1 LRFLF
6 ASFLLVTLSA
16 CTTNKLPE
24 GAIELSKKIDE
35 TSGLASFENNFL
47 TLNDSGGKPALYS
60 FNAKGDLLETHK
72 IDGAINRDWED
83 IAQDSTHFYIA
94 DTGNNYATR
103 EDLTVYIVTRDFK
116 LKDSIK
122 INYASQTNFKKKKK
136 NKYDAEALV
145 AYKDSLLIFSK
156 NRKKQTT
163 ELYLLPK
170 TGGEY
175 TLSPRWSLDVH
186 CLITGGD
193 YDVKNNRVIL
203 TGYLPDFT
211 QYIFSLEN
219 FSTSM
224 PENIDMKR
232 YQLPYDEAQ
241 VEAVVIDDKGK
252 IWISS
257 EGETENPPFLK
268 EIDLTTLKEVPPH
281 TTN

>member
-1 LRFLF
+1 MRLRFLF

-16 CTTNKLPE
+16 CNTNKLPE

-136 NKYDAEALV
+136 NKYDAETLI
-145 AYKDSLLIFSK
+145 AYGDSLLIFSK
-156 NRKKQTT
+156 NRKSQKTQ
-163 ELYLLPK
+163 LYAFPK
-170 TGGEY
+170 EGGQF
-175 TLSPRWSLDVH
+175 SLEKLHTFDVNA
-186 CLITGGD
+186 LITGGD
-193 YDVKNNRVIL
+193 YDSNSKQLVL
-203 TGYLPDFT
+203 TAYLPDYT
-211 QYIFSLEN
+211 QYIFKAEN
-219 FSTSM
+219 FQLDQL
-224 PENIDMKR
+224 EDIVLER
-232 YQLPYDEAQ
+232 YQLPLKPAQ
-241 VEAVVIDDKGK
+241 IEAVK
-252 IWISS
+252 ILDNGSVWITS
-257 EGETENPPFLK
+257 EGEGSSLPYLYKVDFSN
-268 EIDLTTLKEVPPH
+268 LTL
-281 TTN
+281 TN

>member
-1 LRFLF
+1 MRLRFLF

-136 NKYDAEALV
+136 NKYDAETLI
-145 AYKDSLLIFSK
+145 AYGDSLLIFSK
-156 NRKKQTT
+156 NRKSQKTQ
-163 ELYLLPK
+163 LYAFPK
-170 TGGEY
+170 EGGQF
-175 TLSPRWSLDVH
+175 SLEKLHTFDVNA
-186 CLITGGD
+186 LITGGD
-193 YDVKNNRVIL
+193 YDSNSKQLVL
-203 TGYLPDFT
+203 TAYLPDYT
-211 QYIFSLEN
+211 QYIFNAEN
-219 FSTSM
+219 FQLDQL
-224 PENIDMKR
+224 EDIVLER
-232 YQLPYDEAQ
+232 YQLPLKPAQ
-241 VEAVVIDDKGK
+241 IEAVK
-252 IWISS
+252 ILDNGSVWITS
-257 EGETENPPFLK
+257 EGEGSSLPYLYKVDFSN
-268 EIDLTTLKEVPPH
+268 LTL
-281 TTN
+281 TN

>member
-1 LRFLF
+1 MRLRFLF

-35 TSGLASFENNFL
+35 TSGLASFENNLL

-136 NKYDAEALV
+136 NKYDAETLI
-145 AYKDSLLIFSK
+145 AYGDSLLIFSK
-156 NRKKQTT
+156 NRKSQKTQ
-163 ELYLLPK
+163 LYAFPK
-170 TGGEY
+170 EGGQF
-175 TLSPRWSLDVH
+175 SLEKLHTFDVNA
-186 CLITGGD
+186 LITGGD
-193 YDVKNNRVIL
+193 YDSNSKQLVL
-203 TGYLPDFT
+203 TAYLPDYT
-211 QYIFSLEN
+211 QYIFKAEN
-219 FSTSM
+219 FQLDQL
-224 PENIDMKR
+224 EDIVLER
-232 YQLPYDEAQ
+232 YQLPLKPAQ
-241 VEAVVIDDKGK
+241 IEAVK
-252 IWISS
+252 ILDNGSVWITS
-257 EGETENPPFLK
+257 EGEGSSLPYLYKVDFSN
-268 EIDLTTLKEVPPH
+268 LTL
-281 TTN
+281 TN

>member
-1 LRFLF
+1 MRLRFLF

-136 NKYDAEALV
+136 NKYDAETLI
-145 AYKDSLLIFSK
+145 AYGDSLLIFSK
-156 NRKKQTT
+156 NRKSQKTQ
-163 ELYLLPK
+163 LYAFPK
-170 TGGEY
+170 EGGQF
-175 TLSPRWSLDVH
+175 SLEKLHTFDVNA
-186 CLITGGD
+186 LITGGD
-193 YDVKNNRVIL
+193 YDSNSKRLVL
-203 TGYLPDFT
+203 TAYLPDYT
-211 QYIFSLEN
+211 QYILKAEN
-219 FSTSM
+219 FLLDQL
-224 PENIDMKR
+224 EDIVLER
-232 YQLPYDEAQ
+232 YQLPLKPAQ
-241 VEAVVIDDKGK
+241 IEAVK
-252 IWISS
+252 ILDNGSVWITS
-257 EGETENPPFLK
+257 EGEGSSLPYLYKVDFSN
-268 EIDLTTLKEVPPH
+268 LTL
-281 TTN
+281 TN

>member
-1 LRFLF
+1 MRLRFLF

-136 NKYDAEALV
+136 NKYDAETLI
-145 AYKDSLLIFSK
+145 AYGDSLLIFSK
-156 NRKKQTT
+156 NRKSQKTQ
-163 ELYLLPK
+163 LYAFPK
-170 TGGEY
+170 EGGQF
-175 TLSPRWSLDVH
+175 SLEKLHTFDVNA
-186 CLITGGD
+186 LITGGD
-193 YDVKNNRVIL
+193 YDSNSKQLVL
-203 TGYLPDFT
+203 TAYLPDYT
-211 QYIFSLEN
+211 QYIFKAEN
-219 FSTSM
+219 FQLDQL
-224 PENIDMKR
+224 EDIVLER
-232 YQLPYDEAQ
+232 YQLPLKPAQ
-241 VEAVVIDDKGK
+241 IEAVK
-252 IWISS
+252 ILDNGSVWITS
-257 EGETENPPFLK
+257 EGEGSNLPYLYKVDFS
-268 EIDLTTLKEVPPH
+268 
-281 TTN
+281 N

>member
-1 LRFLF
+1 MRLRFLF

-136 NKYDAEALV
+136 NNYDAETLI
-145 AYKDSLLIFSK
+145 AYGDSLLIFSK
-156 NRKKQTT
+156 NRKSYKTQ
-163 ELYLLPK
+163 LYAFPK
-170 TGGEY
+170 EGGQF
-175 TLSPRWSLDVH
+175 SLEKLHTFDVNA
-186 CLITGGD
+186 LITGGD
-193 YDVKNNRVIL
+193 YDSNSKQLVL
-203 TGYLPDFT
+203 TAYLPDYT
-211 QYIFSLEN
+211 QYIFKAEN
-219 FSTSM
+219 FQLDQL
-224 PENIDMKR
+224 EDIVLER
-232 YQLPYDEAQ
+232 YQLPLKPAQ
-241 VEAVVIDDKGK
+241 IEAVK
-252 IWISS
+252 ILDNGSVWITS
-257 EGETENPPFLK
+257 EGEGSSLPYLYKVDFSN
-268 EIDLTTLKEVPPH
+268 LTL
-281 TTN
+281 TN

>member
-1 LRFLF
+1 MRLRFLF

-122 INYASQTNFKKKKK
+122 ISYASQTNFKKKKK
-136 NKYDAEALV
+136 NKYDAETLI
-145 AYKDSLLIFSK
+145 AYGDSLLIFSK
-156 NRKKQTT
+156 NRKSQKTQ
-163 ELYLLPK
+163 LYAFPK
-170 TGGEY
+170 EGGQF
-175 TLSPRWSLDVH
+175 SLEKLHTFDVNA
-186 CLITGGD
+186 LITGGD
-193 YDVKNNRVIL
+193 YDSNSNQLVL
-203 TGYLPDFT
+203 TAYFPDYT
-211 QYIFSLEN
+211 QYIFKAEN
-219 FSTSM
+219 FQLDQL
-224 PENIDMKR
+224 EDIVLER
-232 YQLPYDEAQ
+232 YQLPLKPAQ
-241 VEAVVIDDKGK
+241 IEAVK
-252 IWISS
+252 ILDNGSVWITS
-257 EGETENPPFLK
+257 EGEGSNLPYLYKVDFSN
-268 EIDLTTLKEVPPH
+268 LTL
-281 TTN
+281 TN

>member
-1 LRFLF
+1 MRLRFLF

-136 NKYDAEALV
+136 NNYDAETLI
-145 AYKDSLLIFSK
+145 AYGDSLLIFSK
-156 NRKKQTT
+156 NRKSQKTQ
-163 ELYLLPK
+163 LYAFPK
-170 TGGEY
+170 EGGQF
-175 TLSPRWSLDVH
+175 SLEKLHTFDVNA
-186 CLITGGD
+186 LITGGD
-193 YDVKNNRVIL
+193 YDSNSKQLVL
-203 TGYLPDFT
+203 TAYLPDYT
-211 QYIFSLEN
+211 QYIFKAEN
-219 FSTSM
+219 FQLDQL
-224 PENIDMKR
+224 EDIVLER
-232 YQLPYDEAQ
+232 YQLPLKPAQ
-241 VEAVVIDDKGK
+241 IEAVK
-252 IWISS
+252 ILDNGSVWITS
-257 EGETENPPFLK
+257 EGEGSSLPYLYKVDFSN
-268 EIDLTTLKEVPPH
+268 LTL
-281 TTN
+281 TN

>member
-1 LRFLF
+1 MRLRFLF

-116 LKDSIK
+116 IKDSIK
-122 INYASQTNFKKKKK
+122 ISYASQTNFKKKKK
-136 NKYDAEALV
+136 NKYDAETLI
-145 AYKDSLLIFSK
+145 AYGDSLLIFSK
-156 NRKKQTT
+156 NRKSQKTQ
-163 ELYLLPK
+163 LYAFPK
-170 TGGEY
+170 EGGQF
-175 TLSPRWSLDVH
+175 SLEKLHTFDVNA
-186 CLITGGD
+186 LITGGD
-193 YDVKNNRVIL
+193 YDSNSKQLVL
-203 TGYLPDFT
+203 TAYLPDYT
-211 QYIFSLEN
+211 QYIFKAEN
-219 FSTSM
+219 FQLD
-224 PENIDMKR
+224 ELEDIVLER
-232 YQLPYDEAQ
+232 YQLPLKPAQ
-241 VEAVVIDDKGK
+241 IEAVK
-252 IWISS
+252 ILDNGSVWITS
-257 EGETENPPFLK
+257 EGEGSNLPYLYKVDFSN
-268 EIDLTTLKEVPPH
+268 LTL
-281 TTN
+281 TN

>member
-1 LRFLF
+1 MRLRFLF

-136 NKYDAEALV
+136 NKYDAETLI
-145 AYKDSLLIFSK
+145 AYGDSLLIFSK
-156 NRKKQTT
+156 NRKSQKTQ
-163 ELYLLPK
+163 LYAFPK
-170 TGGEY
+170 EGGQF
-175 TLSPRWSLDVH
+175 SLEKLHTFDVNA
-186 CLITGGD
+186 LITGGD
-193 YDVKNNRVIL
+193 YDSNSKQLVL
-203 TGYLPDFT
+203 TAYLPDYT
-211 QYIFSLEN
+211 QYIFKAEN
-219 FSTSM
+219 FQLDQL
-224 PENIDMKR
+224 EDIVLER
-232 YQLPYDEAQ
+232 YQLPLKPAQ
-241 VEAVVIDDKGK
+241 IEAVK
-252 IWISS
+252 ILDNGSVWITS
-257 EGETENPPFLK
+257 EGEGSSLPYLYKVEFSN
-268 EIDLTTLKEVPPH
+268 LTL
-281 TTN
+281 TN

>member
-1 LRFLF
+1 MRLRFLF

-35 TSGLASFENNFL
+35 TSGLASFENNLL

-136 NKYDAEALV
+136 NKYDAETLI
-145 AYKDSLLIFSK
+145 AYGDSLLIFSK
-156 NRKKQTT
+156 NRKSKKTQ
-163 ELYLLPK
+163 LYAFPK
-170 TGGEY
+170 EGGQF
-175 TLSPRWSLDVH
+175 SLEKLHTFDVNA
-186 CLITGGD
+186 LITGGD
-193 YDVKNNRVIL
+193 YDSKSKRLIL
-203 TGYLPDFT
+203 TAYLPDYT
-211 QYIFSLEN
+211 QYIFKAEN
-219 FSTSM
+219 FQLDQL
-224 PENIDMKR
+224 EDIVLER
-232 YQLPYDEAQ
+232 YQLPLKPAQ
-241 VEAVVIDDKGK
+241 IEAVK
-252 IWISS
+252 ILDNGSVYITS
-257 EGETENPPFLK
+257 EGEGSSLPYLYKVDFSN
-268 EIDLTTLKEVPPH
+268 LTL
-281 TTN
+281 TN

>member
-1 LRFLF
+1 MRLRFLF

-122 INYASQTNFKKKKK
+122 ISYASQTNFKKKKK
-136 NKYDAEALV
+136 NKYDAETLI
-145 AYKDSLLIFSK
+145 AYGDSLLIFSK
-156 NRKKQTT
+156 NRKSQKTQ
-163 ELYLLPK
+163 LYAFPK
-170 TGGEY
+170 EGGQF
-175 TLSPRWSLDVH
+175 SLEKLHTFDVNA
-186 CLITGGD
+186 LITGGD
-193 YDVKNNRVIL
+193 YDSNSKQLVL
-203 TGYLPDFT
+203 TAYLPDYT
-211 QYIFSLEN
+211 QYIFKAEN
-219 FSTSM
+219 FQLDQL
-224 PENIDMKR
+224 EDIVLER
-232 YQLPYDEAQ
+232 YQLPLKPAQ
-241 VEAVVIDDKGK
+241 IEAVK
-252 IWISS
+252 ILDNGSVWITS
-257 EGETENPPFLK
+257 EGEGSSLPYLYKVDFSN
-268 EIDLTTLKEVPPH
+268 LTL
-281 TTN
+281 TN

>member
-1 LRFLF
+1 MRLRFLF

-94 DTGNNYATR
+94 DTGNNYAIR

-136 NKYDAEALV
+136 NKYDAETLI
-145 AYKDSLLIFSK
+145 AYGDSLLIFSK
-156 NRKKQTT
+156 NRKSQKTQ
-163 ELYLLPK
+163 LYAFPK
-170 TGGEY
+170 EGGQF
-175 TLSPRWSLDVH
+175 SLEKLHTFDVNA
-186 CLITGGD
+186 LITGGD
-193 YDVKNNRVIL
+193 YDSNSKQLVL
-203 TGYLPDFT
+203 TAYLPDYT
-211 QYIFSLEN
+211 QYIFKAEN
-219 FSTSM
+219 FQLDQL
-224 PENIDMKR
+224 EDIVLER
-232 YQLPYDEAQ
+232 YQLPLKPAQ
-241 VEAVVIDDKGK
+241 IEAVK
-252 IWISS
+252 ILDNGSVWITS
-257 EGETENPPFLK
+257 EGEGSSLPYLYKVDFSN
-268 EIDLTTLKEVPPH
+268 LTL
-281 TTN
+281 TN

>member
-1 LRFLF
+1 MRLRFLF

-122 INYASQTNFKKKKK
+122 INYASQTNFKKKK
-136 NKYDAEALV
+136 A
-145 AYKDSLLIFSK
+145 SK
-156 NRKKQTT
+156 KGFCK
-163 ELYLLPK
+163 
-170 TGGEY
+170 
-175 TLSPRWSLDVH
+175 S
-186 CLITGGD
+186 
-193 YDVKNNRVIL
+193 
-203 TGYLPDFT
+203 
-211 QYIFSLEN
+211 
-219 FSTSM
+219 ST
-224 PENIDMKR
+224 
-232 YQLPYDEAQ
+232 
-241 VEAVVIDDKGK
+241 
-252 IWISS
+252 
-257 EGETENPPFLK
+257 F
-268 EIDLTTLKEVPPH
+268 DL
-281 TTN
+281 

>member
-1 LRFLF
+1 MRLRFLF

-103 EDLTVYIVTRDFK
+103 DDITVYIVTKDFK

-122 INYASQTNFKKKKK
+122 ISYASQKNFKKKKK
-136 NKYDAEALV
+136 NKYDAETLI
-145 AYKDSLLIFSK
+145 AYGDSLLIFSK
-156 NRKKQTT
+156 NRKSQKTQ
-163 ELYLLPK
+163 LYAFPK
-170 TGGEY
+170 EGGQF
-175 TLSPRWSLDVH
+175 SLEKIHTYDVNA
-186 CLITGGD
+186 LITGGD
-193 YDVKNNRVIL
+193 YDSNSKRLVL
-203 TGYLPDFT
+203 TAYLPDYT
-211 QYIFSLEN
+211 QYIFKAEN
-219 FSTSM
+219 FQLDQL
-224 PENIDMKR
+224 EDLVLER
-232 YQLPYDEAQ
+232 YQLPLKPAQ
-241 VEAVVIDDKGK
+241 IEAVKILDDGSV
-252 IWISS
+252 WITS
-257 EGETENPPFLK
+257 EGEGSSLPYLYKVDFN
-268 EIDLTTLKEVPPH
+268 DLTL
-281 TTN
+281 TN

>member
-1 LRFLF
+1 MRLRFLF

-136 NKYDAEALV
+136 NKYDAETLI
-145 AYKDSLLIFSK
+145 AYGDSLLIFSK
-156 NRKKQTT
+156 NRKSQKTQ
-163 ELYLLPK
+163 LYAFPK
-170 TGGEY
+170 EGGQF
-175 TLSPRWSLDVH
+175 SLEKLHTFDVNA
-186 CLITGGD
+186 LITGGD
-193 YDVKNNRVIL
+193 YDSNSKQLVL
-203 TGYLPDFT
+203 TAYLPDYT
-211 QYIFSLEN
+211 QYIFKAEN
-219 FSTSM
+219 FQLDQL
-224 PENIDMKR
+224 EDIALER
-232 YQLPYDEAQ
+232 YQLPLKPAQ
-241 VEAVVIDDKGK
+241 IEAVK
-252 IWISS
+252 ILDNGSVWITS
-257 EGETENPPFLK
+257 EGEGSSLPYLYKVDFSN
-268 EIDLTTLKEVPPH
+268 LTL
-281 TTN
+281 TN